1 MRVLTIIGLV
11 VLALSLVSCATS
23 PETPYP
29 SPAPSP
35 TPGDGTLHQVS
46 IKGFAFTPQEVT
58 IKVGDTVTWTNED
71 AARHTVTGGAWDSG
85 DLAQGQNYSRLFAQ
99 AGTYDYTCTYHPN
112 MKGKVIVQ

>member
-11 VLALSLVSCATS
+11 VLALSLVSCAAS

-58 IKVGDTVTWTNED
+58 VKVGDTVTWTNED
-71 AARHTVTGGAWDSG
+71 AAYHTVTGGAWDSG
-85 DLAQGQNYSRLFAQ
+85 DLWHRGRTILGSSLRLEP
-99 AGTYDYTCTYHPN
+99 TIIP
-112 MKGKVIVQ
+112 VPIIRV